1 MDRSRSLARSSELAL
16 AEAVA
21 HQRFV
26 FVINVLAE
34 CLFDLR
40 AVQVG
45 LGKPFQA
52 VLKIGMAL
60 QRGRHL
66 NDAALAHQLQVIAVR
81 KAACGDGLGLG
92 YDGKRGQIFKHGL
105 FAPFCYA

>member
-1 MDRSRSLARSSELAL
+1 MNRSSS
-16 AEAVA
+16 
-21 HQRFV
+21 
-26 FVINVLAE
+26 
-34 CLFDLR
+34 LFQLR
-40 AVQVG
+40 AVQVRLRHACKAAFEG
-45 LGKPFQA
+45 R
-52 VLKIGMAL
+52 VRL
-60 QRGRHL
+60 QRRGYL